1 MTSLCQKLV
10 KPDQTLVWQSED
22 KNKEKWQIIR
32 NMLQT
37 IEIEIL
43 KPSRLSHRHQ
53 YIHSLDLCVGVQGRA
68 RWGGVLNTRYWIR
81 GGARLALLSSSTV
94 LWDTFCSNRFF
105 HFYPILLL
113 ELETIQNP
121 PSLEPIITAIRM
133 SGHVYIGRTH
143 IQIFHLAAPAPIHLK

>member
-1 MTSLCQKLV
+1 MTSFCRKLV
-10 KPDQTLVWQSED
+10 NLT
-22 KNKEKWQIIR
+22 
-32 NMLQT
+32 
-37 IEIEIL
+37 
-43 KPSRLSHRHQ
+43 RHQ
-53 YIHSLDLCVGVQGRA
+53 SARVKIKIKTSKRSGKSSETCFKQFTIIPSSPIYSQDLCVGVQGRA
-68 RWGGVLNTRYWIR
+68 RWGGVVNTRYWIR

-105 HFYPILLL
+105 HFYPILL
-113 ELETIQNP
+113 LETIQNP

>member
-1 MTSLCQKLV
+1 MTSLCWKLV
-10 KPDQTLVWQSED
+10 KPDQAPVWPNED
-22 KNKEKWQIIR
+22 KNKEQQEQEKWQIIR
-32 NMLQT
+32 NMFQT
-37 IEIEIL
+37 IAFTII
-43 KPSRLSHRHQ
+43 Q
-53 YIHSLDLCVGVQGRA
+53 YIHSLQYRPVRCSACL
-68 RWGGVLNTRYWIR
+68 RWGEVVCWIQDIEFR

>member
-1 MTSLCQKLV
+1 MI
-10 KPDQTLVWQSED
+10 D
-22 KNKEKWQIIR
+22 KNKYQQEKLQIIR
-32 NMLQT
+32 NMLQSIAFRNLHDYPLALIT
-37 IEIEIL
+37 NM
-43 KPSRLSHRHQ
+43 
-53 YIHSLDLCVGVQGRA
+53 DLCVGVQGRA

-113 ELETIQNP
+113 ETIQNP